1 MVTGGG
7 RNRGGEWVVSSRRFC
22 IFSLGIVSIVFMS
35 RRARARD
42 PNDLQARKLT
52 VFAHRFRRDG
62 SGNASTGDMTNRTA
76 PGDDDRSD
84 VPAEMIP
91 TSAKISSGT
100 TEDRA
105 KQTSD
110 PAVTKSTADDSR
122 GAGWPPGDGQAK
134 PSESKTVSQDS
145 VKISLGSVGQAKP
158 EVDVSA
164 AAGQRLSR
172 LSTASDDSFTSEA
185 STASRR
191 DEPTKHTD
199 SITKTS
205 VKMGEQEYKQ
215 LNQYIIVKD
224 LGRGVHAKVMLGLNA
239 ADNLLYAIK
248 ATNSNAAVAE
258 TAVRKEI
265 AVLKKLKHP
274 NVLKLFEVIDD
285 AKTNELLLV
294 LEFASSGPIF
304 TRYNLVPV
312 KEKTLLSYIRDIIQG
327 LDYLHHVAGIA
338 HMDLKPENLLKSGD
352 GTVKIADFGVSFI
365 GKANKQNSNK
375 RIVGTPA
382 FIAPEMLGEDG
393 YDPFA
398 ADIWSLGICIFH
410 MATARLPF
418 IGRTI
423 FQIIAMAKR
432 QGLQFPEKPELSAE
446 LKDLLTIVLQIQP
459 ENRASIEDVMTHA
472 WTTKNGTDPLP
483 PSLKQSDMLTVT
495 EKEIADAV
503 RKDPLAALLRPN
515 FKTEEFKT
523 GDVIMRK
530 GEIGDTLYFI
540 NAGECEVLVDALHD
554 EIAEQASDTT
564 SQDEAQQ
571 LGVLAVRGEGVVVGE
586 IAVLETILRMQVD
599 GDTDYHG
606 KRTASV
612 RARGNVECLSV
623 TVEELF
629 AALEQDEEGKD
640 RLFRTA
646 NDRLEQN
653 TEVLLQ
659 IAESKKDS
667 LHPVI
672 DSFSPKRK
680 IQVLYAEDSVPT
692 QFIVKRLVN
701 RIHDIELVCVNDGK
715 AALDYCV
722 NAKNENVRP
731 DIILMDCQ
739 MPVMDGLEAT
749 REIRKLDDPIVSK
762 VPIVAVSSGI
772 KSMNERDCM
781 EAGMDDYVAKPLNQ
795 QILTGVLSRNI
806 PTSLMKNAVDPNDV
820 KLMQELMISDEM
832 V

>member
-1 MVTGGG
+1 
-7 RNRGGEWVVSSRRFC
+7 
-22 IFSLGIVSIVFMS
+22 
-35 RRARARD
+35 
-42 PNDLQARKLT
+42 
-52 VFAHRFRRDG
+52 
-62 SGNASTGDMTNRTA
+62 
-76 PGDDDRSD
+76 
-84 VPAEMIP
+84 
-91 TSAKISSGT
+91 
-100 TEDRA
+100 
-105 KQTSD
+105 
-110 PAVTKSTADDSR
+110 
-122 GAGWPPGDGQAK
+122 
-134 PSESKTVSQDS
+134 
-145 VKISLGSVGQAKP
+145 
-158 EVDVSA
+158 
-164 AAGQRLSR
+164 
-172 LSTASDDSFTSEA
+172 
-185 STASRR
+185 
-191 DEPTKHTD
+191 
-199 SITKTS
+199 
-205 VKMGEQEYKQ
+205 
-215 LNQYIIVKD
+215 
-224 LGRGVHAKVMLGLNA
+224 
-239 ADNLLYAIK
+239 
-248 ATNSNAAVAE
+248 
-258 TAVRKEI
+258 
-265 AVLKKLKHP
+265 
-274 NVLKLFEVIDD
+274 
-285 AKTNELLLV
+285 
-294 LEFASSGPIF
+294 
-304 TRYNLVPV
+304 
-312 KEKTLLSYIRDIIQG
+312 
-327 LDYLHHVAGIA
+327 
-338 HMDLKPENLLKSGD
+338 LKSGD

-530 GEIGDTLYFI
+530 GEIGETLYFI

-564 SQDEAQQ
+564 SQDEAQH

>member
-1 MVTGGG
+1 MFP
-7 RNRGGEWVVSSRRFC
+7 RRV
-22 IFSLGIVSIVFMS
+22 G
-35 RRARARD
+35 AD
-42 PNDLQARKLT
+42 D
-52 VFAHRFRRDG
+52 
-62 SGNASTGDMTNRTA
+62 ASTAGKAFRTA
-76 PGDDDRSD
+76 PGDDVRNNIPANTTRSG
-84 VPAEMIP
+84 EMTGGSTGI
-91 TSAKISSGT
+91 TAKKAGDQAVIS
-100 TEDRA
+100 
-105 KQTSD
+105 
-110 PAVTKSTADDSR
+110 PADDSQK
-122 GAGWPPGDGQAK
+122 AGREPRGDGQANT
-134 PSESKTVSQDS
+134 SESEAQTTNEGGMKEATST
-145 VKISLGSVGQAKP
+145 VGQIHL
-158 EVDVSA
+158 EVDEQT
-164 AAGQRLSR
+164 GRRLSR
-172 LSTASDDSFTSEA
+172 LSGDSFASEA
-185 STASRR
+185 STATRM
-191 DEPTKHTD
+191 DEPTKLTD
-199 SITKTS
+199 SVVKSS

-224 LGRGVHAKVMLGLNA
+224 LGRGVHAKVLLGLNA

-294 LEFASSGPIF
+294 LEFASAGPIF
-304 TRYNLVPV
+304 TRYNMVPV
-312 KEKTLLSYIRDIIQG
+312 KENRLLSYTRDIIQG

-365 GKANKQNSNK
+365 GKANTKNSNK

-398 ADIWSLGICIFH
+398 ADIWSLGVCIFH

-418 IGRTI
+418 TGRTI

-432 QGLQFPEKPELSAE
+432 QGLQFPEKPDLSAE
-446 LKDLLTIVLQIQP
+446 LKDLLMIVLKTEP
-459 ENRASIEDVMTHA
+459 EERASLEDVMTHA
-472 WTTKNGTDPLP
+472 WTTKNGSDPLP
-483 PSLKQSDMLTVT
+483 PSLKQSAKLTVT
-495 EKEIADAV
+495 EEEIADAV
-503 RKDPLAALLRPN
+503 RMDPLAALLRPN
-515 FKTEEFKT
+515 FKTEKFGAGE
-523 GDVIMRK
+523 VIMRK

-540 NAGECEVLVDALHD
+540 NVGECEVLVDALHD
-554 EIAEQASDTT
+554 EIAEQTSDIT
-564 SQDEAQQ
+564 SQDEAEH

-586 IAVLETILRMQVD
+586 IAVLETILRMQSD
-599 GDTDYHG
+599 GDKQFHG
-606 KRTASV
+606 RRTASV

-667 LHPVI
+667 LHPVV
-672 DSFSPKRK
+672 DTFSPRRM
-680 IQVLYAEDSVPT
+680 IHVLYAEDSVPT
-692 QFIVKRLVN
+692 QFIIKRLVN

-715 AALDYCV
+715 AALDYCI
-722 NAKNENVRP
+722 NAKDGNKSP

-739 MPVMDGLEAT
+739 MPVMDGLQAT
-749 REIRKLDDPIVSK
+749 REIRKLDDPILSR
-762 VPIVAVSSGI
+762 VPIIAVSSGI
-772 KSMNERDCM
+772 KSMNEKDCM
-781 EAGMDDYVAKPLNQ
+781 DAGMDDYVAKPLNQ
-795 QILTGVLSRNI
+795 QALTNILVRNI
-806 PTSLMKNAVDPNDV
+806 PTSLMQNPVDTNDI

>member
-1 MVTGGG
+1 MGPCLSKAG
-7 RNRGGEWVVSSRRFC
+7 
-22 IFSLGIVSIVFMS
+22 
-35 RRARARD
+35 
-42 PNDLQARKLT
+42 
-52 VFAHRFRRDG
+52 DG
-62 SGNASTGDMTNRTA
+62 AADASTAGKAYRTA
-76 PGDDDRSD
+76 PGDDVRNDIVANTTRSAEMTGGSTGI
-84 VPAEMIP
+84 PAEK
-91 TSAKISSGT
+91 AGDQAVIS
-100 TEDRA
+100 
-105 KQTSD
+105 
-110 PAVTKSTADDSR
+110 PADDSQK
-122 GAGWPPGDGQAK
+122 AGREPRGDGQANTI
-134 PSESKTVSQDS
+134 ESNAQTKNEGGMKEATS
-145 VKISLGSVGQAKP
+145 VMGQIHL
-158 EVDVSA
+158 EVDEQT
-164 AAGQRLSR
+164 GRRLSR
-172 LSTASDDSFTSEA
+172 LSGDSFASEA
-185 STASRR
+185 STATRM
-191 DEPTKHTD
+191 DEPTKLTD
-199 SITKTS
+199 SVVKSS

-294 LEFASSGPIF
+294 LEFASAGPIF
-304 TRYNLVPV
+304 TRYNMVPV
-312 KEKTLLSYIRDIIQG
+312 KENRLLSYIRDIIQG

-365 GKANKQNSNK
+365 GKANTKNSNK

-398 ADIWSLGICIFH
+398 ADIWSLGVCIFH

-418 IGRTI
+418 TGRTI

-432 QGLQFPEKPELSAE
+432 QGLQFPEKPDLSAE
-446 LKDLLTIVLQIQP
+446 LKDLLMIVLKTEP
-459 ENRASIEDVMTHA
+459 EERASLEDVMTHA
-472 WTTKNGTDPLP
+472 WTTKNGSDPLP
-483 PSLKQSDMLTVT
+483 PSLKQSAKLTVT
-495 EKEIADAV
+495 EEEIADAV
-503 RKDPLAALLRPN
+503 RMDPLAALLRPN
-515 FKTEEFKT
+515 FKTEKFGAGE
-523 GDVIMRK
+523 VIMRK

-540 NAGECEVLVDALHD
+540 NVGECEVLVDALHD
-554 EIAEQASDTT
+554 EIAEQTSDIT
-564 SQDEAQQ
+564 SQDEAEH

-586 IAVLETILRMQVD
+586 IAVLETILRMQSD
-599 GDTDYHG
+599 GDKQFHG
-606 KRTASV
+606 RRTASV

-667 LHPVI
+667 LHPVV
-672 DSFSPKRK
+672 DTFSPRRM
-680 IQVLYAEDSVPT
+680 IHVLYAEDSVPT
-692 QFIVKRLVN
+692 QFIIKRLVN

-715 AALDYCV
+715 AALDYCI
-722 NAKNENVRP
+722 NAKDGNKSP

-739 MPVMDGLEAT
+739 MPVMDGLQAT
-749 REIRKLDDPIVSK
+749 REIRKLDDPILSR
-762 VPIVAVSSGI
+762 VPIIAVSSGI
-772 KSMNERDCM
+772 KSMNEKDCM
-781 EAGMDDYVAKPLNQ
+781 DAGMDDYVAKPLNQ
-795 QILTGVLSRNI
+795 QALTNILVRNI
-806 PTSLMKNAVDPNDV
+806 PTSLMQNPVDTNDI